1 MENRTPIVRVSNAFP
16 LSGARAAKDSSA
28 ESPSSPSKQGGYL
41 SRFAIAD
48 AAARAAPA
56 VVNVKVS
63 IGPFLIDLYT
73 LLPFVLKTLVHLL
86 SHI

>member
-1 MENRTPIVRVSNAFP
+1 MENWTPIVRVSNAFP
-16 LSGARAAKDSSA
+16 LSGARPAKDGSA
-28 ESPSSPSKQGGYL
+28 GSPSSKQGGYL

-63 IGPFLIDLYT
+63 IGAFLI
-73 LLPFVLKTLVHLL
+73 FK
-86 SHI
+86 